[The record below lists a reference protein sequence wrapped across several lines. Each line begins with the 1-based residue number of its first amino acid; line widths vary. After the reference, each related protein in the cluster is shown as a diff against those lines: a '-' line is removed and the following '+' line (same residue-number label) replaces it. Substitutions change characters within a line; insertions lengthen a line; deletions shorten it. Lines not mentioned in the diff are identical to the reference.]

1 MPAAKAVVSLV
12 RLFTERLTAA
22 HVEYMV
28 TGSVACIAYGEP
40 RLTHDVD
47 LVLELK
53 GQAQAEAMVQAFP
66 LEDFYLP
73 PVEVIRAEQA
83 RSMRGHFNVIHH
95 DSGYK
100 ADVYLL
106 RADPLH
112 QWAFPRRKPI
122 ALDGGDVFM
131 APPEY
136 VILRKLEFFREG
148 GSSKHLTDIAG
159 VLRVSRELL
168 DMPELLRL
176 VGSRGLTEAWDKAQ
190 AEVDR

>member
-1 MPAAKAVVSLV
+1 MPAASSVVSLV
-12 RLFTERLTAA
+12 RLFTDRLAA
-22 HVEYMV
+22 VHVEYMV

-53 GQAQAEAMVQAFP
+53 GQAQAEAMETAFP
-66 LEDFYLP
+66 LEDFYVP
-73 PVEVIRAEQA
+73 PIEVIRAEQA

-106 RADPLH
+106 RLDPLH
-112 QWAFPRRKPI
+112 QWAFPRRRTF
-122 ALDGGDVFM
+122 ALEGGHVVM

-148 GSSKHLTDIAG
+148 GSTKHLTDIAG

-176 VGSRGLTEAWDKAQ
+176 VGSRGLTEAWQKAQ
-190 AEVDR
+190 DEVDR